1 MLMDDMAIAKGEPSQ
16 VASLKTL
23 KTEVYELANVATTQ
37 QLKVLRPEWRSLD
50 LRRKANWQLI
60 HTQLQEPSGDFE
72 AWLANPPEEYRELF
86 GEIADVTT
94 AYGNSIA
101 EGKLLSAELQLAAE
115 ELEELSSD
123 YSSEASALKQQEQ
136 AARKQ
141 AKARRL
147 N

>member
-1 MLMDDMAIAKGEPSQ
+1 MDDMPIAKGEPRQ
-16 VASLKTL
+16 VASLKNL

-37 QLKVLRPEWRSLD
+37 QLKALRPEWRSLD

-60 HTQLQEPSGDFE
+60 HTQLQELSGDFE

-86 GEIADVTT
+86 AEIADVTT

-101 EGKLLSAELQLAAE
+101 EGKLLSAELQLAAD

-123 YSSEASALKQQEQ
+123 CSSEASAIRQQEQ